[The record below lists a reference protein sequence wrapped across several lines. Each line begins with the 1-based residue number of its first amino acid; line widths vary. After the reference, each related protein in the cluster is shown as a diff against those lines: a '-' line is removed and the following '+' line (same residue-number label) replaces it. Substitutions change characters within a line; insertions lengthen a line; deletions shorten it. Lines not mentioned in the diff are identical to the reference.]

1 MGLKFKKDDFLEK
14 RLADFGLDVPL
25 SETEKQAIEARKAA
39 ERFLKQD
46 ENEDIQQEEEPKK

>member
-14 RLADFGLDVPL
+14 KFADFGLDIPL

-46 ENEDIQQEEEPKK
+46 ENEDTQQEEPKK